1 MSRGKPEVNEAAPVD
16 QELMDKIIDMAQ
28 TINFGHITLISQNFR
43 LIQIERNEKIR
54 IGEQSKAKEKDKNEI
69 FPNRARICQ
78 KVQQQFRGLEYG
90 QIIIVINN
98 GVIVRI
104 ERIEKQR
111 FSDFTGLDGEG
122 I

>member
-1 MSRGKPEVNEAAPVD
+1 MNRGKPGVNEDAPVNP
-16 QELMDKIIDMAQ
+16 ELMDQIIDMAQ

-54 IGEQSKAKEKDKNEI
+54 IGEQSKAKEKDKNEV
-69 FPNRARICQ
+69 FPNHAGICR
-78 KVQQQFRGLEYG
+78 KIQQQFRGLEYG
-90 QIIIVINN
+90 QIVIVVNN
-98 GVIVRI
+98 GIVVRI

>member
-1 MSRGKPEVNEAAPVD
+1 VSRGKPEVNEAAPVD